1 MSLTEQIYKGQYE
14 YFRNGNTYAQENFS
28 VYKADQPA
36 NFIYSSEILSRVSTG
51 EFLKIYVDYEVTP
64 LFDPINIKIRKSLG
78 EQSSK
83 ETYNV
88 NYQNKNVLYSFVNS
102 EGEKQTYEKVING
115 KFQITTPSFLTSL
128 LITQNK
134 KVDNIGRTQYLVINS
149 NNEWK
154 YENPFEEKFFYLE
167 TRSNDN
173 KELTI
178 GINKLV
184 SSVYYLY
191 EKDVGQDKNEQPIVY
206 YQSRNIGIPY
216 KAILNDGLEIRIKQL
231 KVTETNYK
239 GMF

>member
-1 MSLTEQIYKGQYE
+1 
-14 YFRNGNTYAQENFS
+14 

-36 NFIYSSEILSRVSTG
+36 NYIYSSEILARVSTG

-64 LFDPINIKIRKSLG
+64 LFDPINVKIRKSLG
-78 EQSSK
+78 EQSCR
-83 ETYNV
+83 ETYSV
-88 NYQNKNVLYSFVNS
+88 NYQTKNVTYSFVNS
-102 EGEKQTYEKVING
+102 DGEKQTYEKVING
-115 KFQITTPSFLTSL
+115 KFQITTPSFLSSL
-128 LITQNK
+128 LVTQNK

-149 NNEWK
+149 TNEWK
-154 YENPFEEKFFYLE
+154 YENPFEEKYFYLE

-173 KELTI
+173 KELNI

-191 EKDVGQDKNEQPIVY
+191 EKDVGQDQKEEPIVY

-216 KAILNDGLEIRIKQL
+216 KGILNDGLEVRIKQL
-231 KVTETNYK
+231 KSTEVNYK